1 MKKYWHGAHT
11 THRHMYHIVWQPKY
25 RKKILAGKVKER
37 VDEILREVAV
47 TNGWEIQELN
57 IQIEH
62 VHLMIQLP
70 PSISVSDAV
79 QFLKGR
85 SSKVVREEFPEIKRL
100 LWGKDFWADGY
111 FSVTVGEVSEEKI
124 REYIKNQ

>member
-1 MKKYWHGAHT
+1 
-11 THRHMYHIVWQPKY
+11 MYHIVWQPKY